1 MKKILSLVLAAV
13 LVLSLSVVAFAD
25 DPLAKDTIYDGD
37 GKKLGNTSST
47 GRYVVTDDGSGIT
60 VKIDPASPAATYYV
74 CLGSDTEMKTLDT
87 EVSSGVDSK
96 ASVLYLTDSDYFKM
110 KTDKDEGAKYIES
123 IKLSTDK
130 KLDGNTGRGAFIVI
144 KVKDSTT
151 TTDLKST
158 GSITFTA
165 KDASANYTTD
175 SKKIKDSSEW
185 ADDAAYTVNYRFWIN
200 NTKVPGEDGEADA
213 GDRVYFDPAS
223 NEDNVFVWGDDRA
236 ALEFS
241 ATDNAGD
248 FYCRLSTASNS
259 DIYTTYADPISADLW
274 FYDFVGKSTIPTTS
288 RATLTLGLPWEED
301 EGPDPA
307 DCYIYKLEDDG
318 TLVDVTDDFTYSDED
333 AAIAGWST
341 KTRTLGTF
349 ILSDSELDIEAADE
363 EVESSEDASAPTTDG
378 DKVIPNTGSSDMV
391 SVAVVAAVVSLA
403 AAGAVAF
410 KKVK

>member
-1 MKKILSLVLAAV
+1 MKKILSLVLATV
-13 LVLSLSVVAFAD
+13 LVLSLSVVAFAATS
-25 DPLAKDTIYDGD
+25 LEGDTVYNGD
-37 GKKLGNTSST
+37 GKKLGADEYVTVDKANTAN
-47 GRYVVTDDGSGIT
+47 GEIT
-60 VKIDPASPAATYYV
+60 VSIDPARPNATYYIS
-74 CLGSDTEMKTLDT
+74 LGAMTGNRDLDGT
-87 EVSSGVDSK
+87 GSK
-96 ASVLYLTDSDYFKM
+96 AKIEELVNSDYFKM
-110 KTDKDEGAKYIES
+110 KTNKDEGSKYIES

-130 KLDGNTGRGAFIVI
+130 KLDGHDVRGAFVVI

-151 TTDLKST
+151 TTDLKAT
-158 GSITFTA
+158 GSVVFEA
-165 KDASANYTTD
+165 KADSDTYKDTKKAVASTSGWD
-175 SKKIKDSSEW
+175 E
-185 ADDAAYTVNYRFWIN
+185 DDTLTINYRFWIN
-200 NTKVPGEDGEADA
+200 NRGIDGEDGEADA

-274 FYDFVGKSTIPTTS
+274 FYDFVGKATIPTTS

-301 EGPDPA
+301 EGPDPI

-333 AAIAGWST
+333 AAIPGWST

-349 ILSDSELDIEAADE
+349 ILSDSELDIEVADDDT
-363 EVESSEDASAPTTDG
+363 SSDDASVPSTDG

>member
-13 LVLSLSVVAFAD
+13 LVLSLSVVAFAA
-25 DPLAKDTIYDGD
+25 DPALATGSVYNGD
-37 GKKLGNTSST
+37 GKVLGASDNVTVTGPATSN
-47 GRYVVTDDGSGIT
+47 VTVS
-60 VKIDPASPAATYYV
+60 IDPARPAATYYI
-74 CLGSDTEMKTLDT
+74 CLGQMTDKVTLDDDNDAVV
-87 EVSSGVDSK
+87 EN
-96 ASVLYLTDSDYFKM
+96 LTNSDYFKM
-110 KTDKDEGAKYIES
+110 KTEKDEGSKYIES

-151 TTDLKST
+151 TTDLKAT
-158 GSITFTA
+158 GSVTFTA
-165 KDASANYTTD
+165 KDAAAAYDDTSKEVNTTD
-175 SKKIKDSSEW
+175 NTW
-185 ADDAAYTVNYRFWIN
+185 TADAAYTVNYRFWIN
-200 NTKVPGEDGEADA
+200 NVGVKGEDGEADA

-274 FYDFVGKSTIPTTS
+274 FYDFVGKATIPTTS

-301 EGPDPA
+301 EGPDPI

-333 AAIAGWST
+333 AAIPGWST

-349 ILSDSELDIEAADE
+349 ILSDSELDIEVADDDT
-363 EVESSEDASAPTTDG
+363 SSDDASVPSTDG